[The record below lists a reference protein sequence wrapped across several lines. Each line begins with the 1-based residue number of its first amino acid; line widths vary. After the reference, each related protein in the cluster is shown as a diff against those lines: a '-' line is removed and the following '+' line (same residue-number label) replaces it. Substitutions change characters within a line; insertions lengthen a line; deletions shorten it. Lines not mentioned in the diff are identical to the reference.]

1 MYRVLF
7 SYTNDN
13 ILSDYAPQI
22 EACIYKHLEKTGD
35 ILYDNLYV
43 SSNHNWPYKIY
54 NASFNSRDVICN
66 PYDYNLLKR
75 HQFLNNYDIIDV
87 TKFNYIYNNYSFGK
101 GYNIQIFI
109 PYYDLYDNN
118 SKYNSINGYNFTQN

>member
-54 NASFNSRDVICN
+54 NASFNSSGLFINFFSHKMLVVSFFI
-66 PYDYNLLKR
+66 
-75 HQFLNNYDIIDV
+75 FLIV
-87 TKFNYIYNNYSFGK
+87 F
-101 GYNIQIFI
+101 
-109 PYYDLYDNN
+109 
-118 SKYNSINGYNFTQN
+118 